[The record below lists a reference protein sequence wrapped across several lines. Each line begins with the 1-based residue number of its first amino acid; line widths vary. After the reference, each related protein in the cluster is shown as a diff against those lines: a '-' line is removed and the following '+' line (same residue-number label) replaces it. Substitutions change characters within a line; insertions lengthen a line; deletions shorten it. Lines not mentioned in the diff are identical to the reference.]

1 MALVGNRLRRN
12 DQRYAK
18 ISKTQRTADKTVV
31 FVYTRGMDKKKIKDE
46 KQIEQ
51 DKKYDPMGSYT
62 GRFALGDDET
72 PEQDAD
78 DL

>member
-1 MALVGNRLRRN
+1 
-12 DQRYAK
+12 
-18 ISKTQRTADKTVV
+18 
-31 FVYTRGMDKKKIKDE
+31 MDKKNIKDE

-62 GRFALGDDET
+62 GTFALGDDET